1 MNAVDLIRRKREGLR
16 LAGEDIDWLVRAYT
30 DGEVPDYQMAAFLMA
45 VLWRGMNAR
54 ETVRLTLAMLHSGVE
69 LRVRETIS
77 PVADKHSTGGV
88 GDKVTLAAAPLIAAC
103 GLPVAKMTG
112 RGLGH
117 TGGTVDKLES
127 ISGLRTALSRSTF
140 LRVLKRHGLALSAQS
155 AELAPADGKM
165 YALRDVTATIDSIPL
180 IAASIMSKKL
190 AVGPS
195 HLLLDVKV
203 GSGAFMK
210 TEPAARR
217 LADTMTRIGAD
228 AGVRTVALLTAMDQ
242 PLGNAIGN
250 ALELAEAV
258 DVLRGAG
265 PADVT
270 ELCLHEAA
278 TLLTMAGLATS
289 EVEGQER
296 AQRTL
301 SDGSALAKLAE
312 VVDAQGGDARQIED
326 TSRLPLAAFREDVPA
341 PRDGYITAI
350 DAERLG
356 IASVRLGA
364 GRMRKG
370 DPIDHAVGLVLRAK
384 VGDAVEHGQPLLQ
397 VHARSAE
404 EAQAIHEELL
414 AAYAWGDE
422 RPVSQ
427 PLVLGSVSGRPQ
439 VTRMDVAER
448 RRAAVAPSPRRS
460 HQG

>member
-1 MNAVDLIRRKREGLR
+1 MNAVDLIRRKRDGGR
-16 LAGEDIDWLVRAYT
+16 LDDDEIGWLVGAYT
-30 DGEVPDYQMAAFLMA
+30 AGDVPDYQMAAFLMA
-45 VLWRGMNAR
+45 VVWRGMDAR
-54 ETVRLTLAMLHSGVE
+54 ETVQLTLAMLHSGTE
-69 LRVRETIS
+69 LRVRDALS

-127 ISGLRTALSRSTF
+127 VTGLRTALNRSTF

-155 AELAPADGKM
+155 SELAPADGKM

-210 TEPAARR
+210 TLPEARR
-217 LADTMTRIGAD
+217 LAETMARLGED

-258 DVLRGAG
+258 DVLRGSG

-278 TLLTMAGLATS
+278 TLLHMAGLAAS
-289 EVEGQER
+289 EEEGHER
-296 AQRTL
+296 AQRAIL
-301 SDGSALAKLAE
+301 DGSALSKLAE
-312 VVDAQGGDARQIED
+312 VVAAQGGDAAQIED
-326 TSRLPLAAFREDVPA
+326 TSRLPQAPYREDVPA
-341 PRDGYITAI
+341 PRSAYITAI

-364 GRMRKG
+364 GRLRKG
-370 DPIDHAVGLVLRAK
+370 DPIDHAAGLLLRAK
-384 VGDAVEHGQPLLQ
+384 VGDAVERGQPLMQ
-397 VHARSAE
+397 VHARSEDA
-404 EAQAIHEELL
+404 ARAIREELL
-414 AAYAWGDE
+414 ATYTWGE
-422 RPVSQ
+422 APPQQQ
-427 PLVLGSVSGRPQ
+427 PLVLGSVSGR
-439 VTRMDVAER
+439 TDTR
-448 RRAAVAPSPRRS
+448 RRTTRRS
-460 HQG
+460 STRRRVARHAPA